1 MTQSTFYGGRPIAR
15 AGGPF
20 VLSLAMALGLLAC
33 GHPFEATPPPGFV
46 EFEGRYQSNEYRAAS
61 ADGVVIGVRAFEN
74 DPKGE
79 LAFWSRAIENRM
91 RNIGGYALLEKRT
104 VKCRGELTGTQL
116 RFGHDEGKEP
126 HLYYVTIFVNDKRVF
141 LLEAGGTKTEMTKV
155 AGQIDA
161 SVTQFL
167 PK

>member
-1 MTQSTFYGGRPIAR
+1 MTRCLFPKSATLAIAI
-15 AGGPF
+15 AIAM
-20 VLSLAMALGLLAC
+20 LSGC
-33 GHPFEATPPPGFV
+33 RPFEPMTPPGFV
-46 EFEGRYQSNEYRAAS
+46 EFEDRYESHEYRAAS
-61 ADGVVIGVRAFEN
+61 ADGVVLGVRAFNN

-104 VKCRGELTGTQL
+104 VKCRGELVGTQM

-141 LLEAGGTKTEMTKV
+141 LLEAGGTKTEMERV
-155 AGQIDA
+155 AAQIDS
-161 SVTQFL
+161 SVTQFV